1 MKKTIAIIGVE
12 GIMGPAMVHGFAK
25 VGYRTLVTHY
35 DEEGLA
41 DLTGKIPLL
50 VSKIR
55 LEEPHA
61 DIEVAS
67 SAREA
72 SWEADIVVPTVPY
85 NLQAAVASRIKDVVT
100 GKIVISAI
108 NPINETLD
116 GLLTPPT
123 TSAAEELAR
132 LLPHSKVVEAFNTI
146 FAVNFDAP
154 EFIGQAVDVFV
165 AGDDDEA
172 VSTVAQLVRD
182 LGLIP
187 LRAGKLSMS
196 RTLENMMVLL
206 ISLSLRN
213 HFLKPVG
220 WKVVHDKVV
229 HTEQDGLETSKIKT
243 ERSFPCGKDG

>member
-12 GIMGPAMVHGFAK
+12 GILGPAIVHGFAR
-25 VGYRTLVTHY
+25 VGYRTLVAHY

-41 DLTGKIPLL
+41 DLGGKIPLL

-55 LEEPHA
+55 LQEPHA

-72 SWEADIVVPTVPY
+72 SWEADIVIPTVPY

-132 LLPHSKVVEAFNTI
+132 LLPHSKVVKAFNTI
-146 FAVNFDAP
+146 FPADLDTP

-165 AGDDDEA
+165 AGDDEEA
-172 VSTVAQLVRD
+172 VSAVTQLVRD
-182 LGLIP
+182 LGLLP
-187 LRAGKLSMS
+187 LFVGGLAMS

-213 HFLKPVG
+213 QFLKPVG
-220 WKVVHDKVV
+220 WKVVHDTEA
-229 HTEQDGLETSKIKT
+229 HTELDGLEASIIKT
-243 ERSFPCGKDG
+243 ERNLLCGKDG